1 MQAAPA
7 EEEKSVQEF
16 VEEKRAAGVWDGKI
30 DDNSDEMDL
39 VNDDDNDVDDDD
51 DEDLWDLDDGDNEE
65 EEDDDDDDME
75 DAKTEARKKRS
86 IYRKPH
92 KSKKL
97 SYGYKRYWPVHKI
110 KYPIWYNYG
119 YKYPYGKVRYN
130 IHHKKPY
137 YGRRRDPYGKYHGK
151 HHGYR
156 KW

>member
-16 VEEKRAAGVWDGKI
+16 VEEKRAAGVWDGKV
-30 DDNSDEMDL
+30 DDDDDEVDL
-39 VNDDDNDVDDDD
+39 VNDDDDDDDD
-51 DEDLWDLDDGDNEE
+51 DEDPWDLDDGDS
-65 EEDDDDDDME
+65 EEDDDEDDDME
-75 DAKTEARKKRS
+75 DAKVEARKKRS

-92 KSKKL
+92 KKL
-97 SYGYKRYWPVHKI
+97 SYGYKHYWPVRKI

-130 IHHKKPY
+130 THHKKPY
-137 YGRRRDPYGKYHGK
+137 YWRRHDPYGKYHGK